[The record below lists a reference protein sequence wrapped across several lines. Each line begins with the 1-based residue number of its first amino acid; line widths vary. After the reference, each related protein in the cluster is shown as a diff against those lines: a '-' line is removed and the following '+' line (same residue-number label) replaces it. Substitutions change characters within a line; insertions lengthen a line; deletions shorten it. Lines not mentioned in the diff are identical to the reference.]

1 MGIIGRLLGRAKR
14 WQIEF
19 NPGEFEVMRTRAS
32 RAWWEQGSLVI
43 TNHRI
48 FWFSLSSSQ
57 SPALEIDFQ
66 NVLGCVEVRSWYYVL
81 TRPALKVLL
90 VTGKSED
97 FHAISEHSD
106 AKMNIERFAGQERYT
121 LGTLFK

>member
-1 MGIIGRLLGRAKR
+1 MGILKRLLGGEKKE
-14 WQIEF
+14 QIEF

-43 TNHRI
+43 TNHRL
-48 FWFSLSSSQ
+48 FWFPLSGSQ
-57 SPALEIDFQ
+57 NATLELDFQ
-66 NVLGCVEVRSWYYVL
+66 KVLGCVEVRSWYYML

-97 FHAISEHSD
+97 FHAILDHTN
-106 AKMNIERFAGQERYT
+106 ARMNIERFAGQERYT
-121 LGTLFK
+121 PGALFR